1 MTLDDFLRF
10 VWRAAVAHTLGIVI
24 GIVLFIALVLI
35 VWRMKRKTLGEAL
48 EVVVDR
54 HWFERIFY
62 GALALVMLVFA
73 VLAVINNWPREVH

>member
-1 MTLDDFLRF
+1 MADEAEDAH
-10 VWRAAVAHTLGIVI
+10 VGPAGGAVAPAKRQGVDP
-24 GIVLFIALVLI
+24 LV
-35 VWRMKRKTLGEAL
+35 GP
-48 EVVVDR
+48 VVDR